1 MRSVRQT
8 HLPSFLKAVN
18 TCVQKSGKFASAIHP
33 MNRSVEAIMEFYA
46 EAGVDLAL
54 DDAPHDRF
62 AEAKAARDKPG
73 AEKPVTAM
81 PVPQRDANRKK
92 QSGPTAA
99 QTLLDRASSD
109 RVGQAPAIAQP
120 AADGVSAEAAVM
132 AARQQAKA
140 AQSLDELRDM
150 LSGFEGC
157 GLKRTAKSLVFSDGN
172 PASRLMLIGEA
183 PGRDEDIAGKPFVGR
198 SGQLLDKM
206 LQAIGLSRDH
216 VYIANVIPWR
226 PPGNRTPSPQETE
239 ICRPFIERQIEL
251 ANPDVLVLLGGASAK
266 QILQTQEG
274 ITRLRG
280 KWHTYQTGTRE
291 IPAIATLHP
300 AYLLRQPP
308 QKRLAWRDF
317 LEIKKRLSSVGE

>member
-1 MRSVRQT
+1 M
-8 HLPSFLKAVN
+8 
-18 TCVQKSGKFASAIHP
+18 SGPLESASAA
-33 MNRSVEAIMEFYA
+33 MTRSVEAIMDFYA

-54 DDAPHDRF
+54 DDMPHDRF
-62 AEAKAARDKPG
+62 SESAAEREKKKADDKAK
-73 AEKPVTAM
+73 
-81 PVPQRDANRKK
+81 
-92 QSGPTAA
+92 TAA
-99 QTLLDRASSD
+99 VLNKSGTSSGMGGPAASGHSQRRPEGRSEGRSGASSS
-109 RVGQAPAIAQP
+109 GGPIARP
-120 AADGVSAEAAVM
+120 KADGVSAETAIM
-132 AARQQAKA
+132 AARQEAAKA
-140 AQSLDELRDM
+140 QTLEELRD
-150 LSGFEGC
+150 LLARFEGC

-172 PASRLMLIGEA
+172 PEARLMLVGEA
-183 PGRDEDIAGKPFVGR
+183 PGRDEDLAGKPFVGR

-206 LQAIGLSRDH
+206 LQAIGLTRND
-216 VYIANVIPWR
+216 VYVANTIPWR

-280 KWHTYQTGTRE
+280 KWRTYRAGSRD
-291 IPAIATLHP
+291 IPAVATLHP

-317 LEIKKRLSSVGE
+317 LEIKKRLEETSHKDSH

>member
-1 MRSVRQT
+1 M
-8 HLPSFLKAVN
+8 
-18 TCVQKSGKFASAIHP
+18 SGTFEGASAP
-33 MNRSVEAIMEFYA
+33 MTRSVEAIMDFYA

-54 DDAPHDRF
+54 DDMPHDRF
-62 AEAKAARDKPG
+62 SESAAEREKKKADDKAKVG
-73 AEKPVTAM
+73 AVLNKT
-81 PVPQRDANRKK
+81 
-92 QSGPTAA
+92 G
-99 QTLLDRASSD
+99 ASSPAG
-109 RVGQAPAIAQP
+109 VQAASGRPGVSPSGGPIARP
-120 AADGVSAEAAVM
+120 KADGVSAETAIM
-132 AARQQAKA
+132 AAREEAGKA
-140 AQSLDELRDM
+140 QTLEELRD
-150 LSGFEGC
+150 LLARFEGC

-172 PASRLMLIGEA
+172 PEARLMLVGEA
-183 PGRDEDIAGKPFVGR
+183 PGRDEDLAGKPFVGR

-206 LQAIGLSRDH
+206 LQAIGLTRND
-216 VYIANVIPWR
+216 VYVANTIPWR

-280 KWHTYQTGTRE
+280 KWRTYRAGSRE
-291 IPAIATLHP
+291 IPAVATLHP

-317 LEIKKRLSSVGE
+317 LDIKKRLQETSDKNAQ